1 MCANVL
7 LADGV
12 VATSCLLVGTE
23 IEAHAVVS
31 DEDTRAVRANYPNSR
46 NTLSVYG

>member
-12 VATSCLLVGTE
+12 VASATSCLLVGTE

-31 DEDTRAVRANYPNSR
+31 DEDTRAVRAKER